1 MLHVLALQEFLL
13 VLNYWTGLIS
23 SPDFYKMDTLIEFC
37 ILFILLSVTVRW
49 TLTAG
54 TDGGRLRERRERE
67 DFTKVWF
74 YVLLT
79 LIYLLS

>member
-1 MLHVLALQEFLL
+1 
-13 VLNYWTGLIS
+13 
-23 SPDFYKMDTLIEFC
+23 MDTLIEFC

-74 YVLLT
+74 CVLLT

>member
-1 MLHVLALQEFLL
+1 
-13 VLNYWTGLIS
+13 
-23 SPDFYKMDTLIEFC
+23 MDTLIEFC

-67 DFTKVWF
+67 DFTKVLF
-74 YVLLT
+74 CILLT
-79 LIYLLS
+79 LIILFVILGRIRGLFSGSSLV